1 MEVPIWFCNNGQY
14 SSTYDQDSN
23 SEKQSTTSTTTY
35 EETSSCSI
43 DTFASPKSF
52 KSHSC
57 IATFKTLTPQISHLA
72 IHNDILYAAS
82 LNEIT
87 AFDLKTY
94 EQIDTFSRQ
103 TTSSFGIVKSIAFS
117 NTKIFTA
124 HQDCKIRVWQLTPSS
139 IKHQLLSTLP
149 TLKDRIRRGIS
160 PKNYVQIRRHKQK
173 LWIEHADT
181 VSGLA
186 VNNEGLMYSVSWD
199 KSFKIWNM
207 SNFSCLES
215 VIGHVD
221 AINAIVVSHDGVVYT
236 ASADGEIKVW
246 QREKNKHILV
256 ATLKKHKST
265 VNALALNKEGSVL
278 FSGGCDEKILVWE
291 REEYCADYMLATW
304 SLRGHKGAILCLIY
318 IDDVLISGS
327 SDKNV
332 RIWQKSSNNTEC
344 GYFCSIVFEG
354 HCKPVK
360 SVTAAWEWDD
370 DNNNGNNNGVL
381 SVLSGSLDGEI
392 RVWEVIVSTSR

>member
-1 MEVPIWFCNNGQY
+1 MKEIMEVSTWFCNNGQY
-14 SSTYDQDSN
+14 SSTYDQNSN
-23 SEKQSTTSTTTY
+23 SEKQSTTSTTY

-52 KSHSC
+52 KSYSC
-57 IATFKTLTPQISHLA
+57 VATFNTLTPQISHLA
-72 IHNDILYAAS
+72 IHNNILYAAS

-87 AFDLKTY
+87 VFDLKTY
-94 EQIDTFSRQ
+94 EQIDTFSHQ
-103 TTSSFGIVKSIAFS
+103 TISSFGIVKSIAFS
-117 NTKIFTA
+117 KTKIFTA
-124 HQDCKIRVWQLTPSS
+124 HQDCKIRVWQLPPSS
-139 IKHQLLSTLP
+139 EKHQLHSTLP

-186 VNNEGLMYSVSWD
+186 VNEELMYSVSWD
-199 KSFKIWNM
+199 KTFKIWNM
-207 SNFSCLES
+207 SNFTCLES

-221 AINAIVVSHDGVVYT
+221 ALNAIVVSHDGVVYT

-304 SLRGHKGAILCLIY
+304 PLRGHKGAILCLIY
-318 IDDVLISGS
+318 INDVLISGS

-332 RIWQKSSNNTEC
+332 RIWQKSSNTEC
-344 GYFCSIVFEG
+344 GYFCSLVLEG

-370 DNNNGNNNGVL
+370 DNNGAL
-381 SVLSGSLDGEI
+381 SVFSGSLDGEI
-392 RVWEVIVSTSR
+392 RIWEVIVSTSH